1 LKKIAL
7 MTILLLSL
15 TIFLLNTPT
24 NISLKDNTYLSPAK
38 IIQITTKAAQKEGIN
53 LMYRSICFD
62 VDNKFWRKKLELMD
76 KERAQK
82 YKFLENKNY
91 QAVCLALIEIL
102 KGQDIWFFID
112 KKTGEVLTIC
122 KE

>member
-1 LKKIAL
+1 MKKIAL